1 MARKHDFGGWVTRND
16 IKCSDGRTIRKD
28 AFADCDG
35 MTVPLVW
42 GHQHDSPSDV
52 LGHCLLENREDGVYG
67 WGDFNDTPAAQDARE
82 AVRHGD
88 IKYLSIYAN
97 RLKQHAGDVLHG
109 MIREV
114 SLVYAGANPGAYID
128 NAVLAHGDGTYDL
141 VDDEAII
148 FTGREI
154 DLELAHED
162 KEEAPVADEKKS
174 ENTKET
180 KSSSNDKTVADVF
193 DELTEEQKKVVY
205 YLIGEAVK
213 DAKGETDNREDDNE
227 PEGEAK
233 AEHSDE
239 EGDNVMKYNV
249 FDKETA
255 PGNTLSHDE
264 MQTIIDDAK
273 RYGSVKE
280 SFLAHAEDYGIEQ
293 IDWLYPEAKNLNNPP
308 EFIKRPDNW
317 VGVVMS
323 GVHHSPYSRIKS
335 TYADITEDEARA
347 RGYIKGRLKKEEVF
361 SLLKRT
367 TTPTTIYK
375 KQKLDRDDTIDI
387 TDFDVIAWIKAEMR
401 VMLDEEI
408 AGAILVGDGRLA
420 SDDDKIDP
428 THVRPIVNESDLYN
442 IKYGVAPSETVASG
456 TSMEDAAQ
464 FYAKHFIKAAIRAR
478 KGYKGS
484 GNPTMFTSES
494 LLSEMLLLDDEI
506 GHPLYKTEGELAT
519 KMRVSR
525 IVTVPDEILA
535 RASYD
540 GNPILAIV
548 INLSDYNV
556 GADKGGA
563 INMFDDF
570 DIDYNQMKYLIETRI
585 SGAMTKP
592 FGAITLYA
600 TTTTGRTSKIVGDS
614 DFNSQT
620 AIGQ

>member
-1 MARKHDFGGWVTRND
+1 
-16 IKCSDGRTIRKD
+16 
-28 AFADCDG
+28 
-35 MTVPLVW
+35 MT
-42 GHQHDSPSDV
+42 D
-52 LGHCLLENREDGVYG
+52 
-67 WGDFNDTPAAQDARE
+67 
-82 AVRHGD
+82 
-88 IKYLSIYAN
+88 
-97 RLKQHAGDVLHG
+97 
-109 MIREV
+109 
-114 SLVYAGANPGAYID
+114 
-128 NAVLAHGDGTYDL
+128 
-141 VDDEAII
+141 
-148 FTGREI
+148 
-154 DLELAHED
+154 
-162 KEEAPVADEKKS
+162 
-174 ENTKET
+174 
-180 KSSSNDKTVADVF
+180 
-193 DELTEEQKKVVY
+193 EQKKVVY
-205 YLIGEAVK
+205 YMIGEAVK
-213 DAKGETDNREDDNE
+213 DAQGGSDDEDDD
-227 PEGEAK
+227 EGE

-239 EGDNVMKYNV
+239 EGDDVMKYNV

-464 FYAKHFIKAAIRAR
+464 FYAKNFIKAAIRAR

-525 IVTVPDEILA
+525 IVTVSVMEGHQVGGKNLLGI
-535 RASYD
+535 
-540 GNPILAIV
+540 IV
-548 INLSDYNV
+548 NLKDYTV

-563 INMFDDF
+563 VSMFDDF
-570 DIDYNQMKYLIETRI
+570 DIDYNRMIYLIETRC
-585 SGAMTKP
+585 SGALTVP
-592 FGAITLYA
+592 FSALILFEAEVPTSVDGDVQRSK
-600 TTTTGRTSKIVGDS
+600 TTHTTDDTSTD
-614 DFNSQT
+614 DDTNN
-620 AIGQ
+620 

>member
-148 FTGREI
+148 FTGRDIE
-154 DLELAHED
+154 LELAHED
-162 KEEAPVADEKKS
+162 KEEAPVADEKKPAES
-174 ENTKET
+174 NTK
-180 KSSSNDKTVADVF
+180 DRTVADVLNEMT
-193 DELTEEQKKVVY
+193 DEQKKVVY
-205 YLIGEAVK
+205 YMIGEAVK
-213 DAKGETDNREDDNE
+213 DAQGGSGDEDEADD
-227 PEGEAK
+227 EGE

-249 FDKETA
+249 FDRETA
-255 PGNTLSHDE
+255 PDNTLSHDE

-442 IKYGVAPSETVASG
+442 IKYGVAPSETVSSG

-464 FYAKHFIKAAIRAR
+464 FYAKNFIKAAIRAR

-548 INLSDYNV
+548 VNLSDYNV

-600 TTTTGRTSKIVGDS
+600 TTTTGRTSRIVGDS